1 MKPAVKFS
9 ILLIFLMPAAFLSAQ
24 PEIKFED
31 KTKKFEKTKPGEIL
45 SFVYSFINAGDQP
58 LIISAVKVT
67 CGCTKP
73 EFPDQPVNPGEKG
86 NIHVSFDTKGKIG
99 YQDRI
104 LEVIS
109 NAKNSPEKIR
119 FKGVVDKKEE

>member
-1 MKPAVKFS
+1 MTQKLFLVIIIFLSSK
-9 ILLIFLMPAAFLSAQ
+9 LIFAQ
-24 PEIKFED
+24 PEIKFDE
-31 KTKKFEKTKPGEIL
+31 KTKKFEKTKAGEIL
-45 SFVYSFINAGDQP
+45 KFDYSFTNTGDHP
-58 LIISAVKVT
+58 LIISEVKVT

-73 EFPDQPVNPGEKG
+73 EFPQEPVKPGETGIIK
-86 NIHVSFDTKGKIG
+86 VSFDTKGKIG

-119 FKGVVDKKEE
+119 FKGVVDNKESK